1 MHAVVADD
9 DRAATAILAQMLR
22 QWNMEVTVAH
32 NGDAAWQALTSGAP
46 PDLAIIDW
54 MMPGLDGVELCRRI
68 RSEAS
73 LASLY
78 VILLTGR
85 ADRTDLIIGLD
96 AGADDYVVKPID
108 PEELRARVHVATRVA
123 TLQRR
128 LTERVLELQTARDH
142 LARVASTDALTNLHS
157 RGWWFELAAKE
168 YARSRRNGRGFSL
181 LAIDVDFFKKVNDTF
196 GHGAGDRVLQA
207 FADLLRRECRQSDIV
222 GRLGG
227 EEFALMLPETPL
239 IQAEALAR
247 RITDECRALI
257 VPSRDTS
264 IRITCSIGISEIDG
278 GDDESLEAV
287 LSRADTALYEAKRS
301 GRDGWKCAAPSR
313 PIAGRVGPP
322 LPPTTPIGPGTER
335 PSGDATPPPDPLRV
349 LSLS

>member
-9 DRAATAILAQMLR
+9 DRAATAILAGTLR
-22 QWNMEVTVAH
+22 QWDIEVTIAH
-32 NGDAAWQALTSGAP
+32 DGNAAWQALTSGP
-46 PDLAIIDW
+46 SPDLAIIDW

-85 ADRTDLIIGLD
+85 AARTDLIVGLD

-108 PEELRARVHVATRVA
+108 AEELRARVQVATRVA

-128 LTERVLELQTARDH
+128 LTDRVSELQTARDH
-142 LARVASTDALTNLHS
+142 LAQVASTDALTNVHS
-157 RGWWFELAAKE
+157 RGWWFELATKE
-168 YARSRRNGRGFSL
+168 CVRSRRSGRGFSL
-181 LAIDVDFFKKVNDTF
+181 LAIDIDFFKKVNDTF
-196 GHGAGDRVLQA
+196 GHGAGDRVLQQ
-207 FADLLRRECRQSDIV
+207 FADMLRRECRQSDIV

-227 EEFALMLPETPL
+227 EEFALLLPETTL

-247 RITDECRALI
+247 RITDECRALG
-257 VPSRDTS
+257 VPSRGTS
-264 IRITCSIGISEIDG
+264 VHFTCSIGISEIGG

-287 LSRADTALYEAKRS
+287 LSRADTALYDAKRS
-301 GRDGWKCAAPSR
+301 GRDGWKCEAPSR
-313 PIAGRVGPP
+313 PLTALESPQ
-322 LPPTTPIGPGTER
+322 PPTAAMAPSHPTTR
-335 PSGDATPPPDPLRV
+335 PPQPEL
-349 LSLS
+349 